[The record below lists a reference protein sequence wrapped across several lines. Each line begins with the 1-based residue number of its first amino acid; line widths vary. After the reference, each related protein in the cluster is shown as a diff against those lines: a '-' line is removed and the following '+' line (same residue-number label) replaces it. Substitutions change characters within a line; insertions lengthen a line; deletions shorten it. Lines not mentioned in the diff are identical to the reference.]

1 MQQPWSQAN
10 LGADYYQSGAYSSHY
25 ARAYM
30 QSLGGQ
36 QGSHPAPQPSTS
48 TSFYE
53 PPFNSGT
60 SNGNHQQ
67 RAPFDARPPSWH
79 QHGSHRCTYPNCRF
93 TGSPKTLEIHRM
105 DRHLIYPP
113 GWDQQRKKNDW
124 DADPSLKGKP
134 IPIQGTNIF
143 LDTPE
148 AVKAWR
154 EERKRRWPSKD
165 RVEDKKRKM
174 SDAIARG
181 QLTMQDIGAHGNKR
195 RRMDDEYAQ
204 GNRGGR
210 GNGRGSNR
218 GMRGGRGRGSGNQR
232 GGSTFA
238 QPVHPLPPPPPA
250 PPVSQP
256 AKSPLINEV
265 AYESSSDDGSD
276 AAPEVVSSKITPSL
290 PPKPVEEALPD
301 PEIPPVKLDEA
312 QSLRPVKKPVAP
324 RPPRQLHNPFSSH
337 HTLLR
342 SLLLPE
348 IRMTVSNL
356 SQAIRFLVDNDFLTD
371 VELKPG
377 EAGNRKIEVLPST
390 SAEMARQ

>member
-10 LGADYYQSGAYSSHY
+10 FTGADYYQSGAYSSHY

-30 QSLGGQ
+30 QSLDGQ
-36 QGSHPAPQPSTS
+36 QGSHSAPQASTS

-53 PPFNSGT
+53 SNP
-60 SNGNHQQ
+60 SNGHRQQ
-67 RAPFDARPPSWH
+67 RAPFDTRPPSWH
-79 QHGSHRCTYPNCRF
+79 QHGSHQCTYLNCKF

-113 GWDQQRKKNDW
+113 GWDKQRKKNDW

-143 LDTPE
+143 LDTLE

-174 SDAIARG
+174 SEAIARG
-181 QLTMQDIGAHGNKR
+181 QLTMEDIGAHGNKR
-195 RRMDDEYAQ
+195 RRADGGYAQ
-204 GNRGGR
+204 SNRGGR

-218 GMRGGRGRGSGNQR
+218 GMRGGRGRGGGNQR
-232 GGSTFA
+232 GVVLLLNQFIRSA
-238 QPVHPLPPPPPA
+238 PA
-250 PPVSQP
+250 PAPSVSQP
-256 AKSPLINEV
+256 AKLPLINEV
-265 AYESSSDDGSD
+265 AYESSSDNDSD
-276 AAPEVVSSKITPSL
+276 AAPEVVSSKVTAAL

-301 PEIPPVKLDEA
+301 SEIPPVKLDEA
-312 QSLRPVKKPVAP
+312 RSLRPVKKPAAP

-342 SLLLPE
+342 S
-348 IRMTVSNL
+348 VSPL
-356 SQAIRFLVDNDFLTD
+356 SVFANDIAHSC
-371 VELKPG
+371 P
-377 EAGNRKIEVLPST
+377 
-390 SAEMARQ
+390 

>member
-1 MQQPWSQAN
+1 
-10 LGADYYQSGAYSSHY
+10 
-25 ARAYM
+25 
-30 QSLGGQ
+30 
-36 QGSHPAPQPSTS
+36 
-48 TSFYE
+48 
-53 PPFNSGT
+53 
-60 SNGNHQQ
+60 
-67 RAPFDARPPSWH
+67 
-79 QHGSHRCTYPNCRF
+79 
-93 TGSPKTLEIHRM
+93 M

-113 GWDQQRKKNDW
+113 GWDKQRKKNDW
-124 DADPSLKGKP
+124 DADPSLKGYVHRILASIYLIVSSNDPLRKP

-174 SDAIARG
+174 SEAIARG

-195 RRMDDEYAQ
+195 RRTEDGYAQ

-210 GNGRGSNR
+210 GNGRGNNR
-218 GMRGGRGRGSGNQR
+218 GVRGGRGGRRIGHQR
-232 GGSTFA
+232 GGSNSARTA
-238 QPVHPLPPPPPA
+238 HPLPPPPPPPPPA
-250 PPVSQP
+250 PPVPQP
-256 AKSPLINEV
+256 TTSSSINEV
-265 AYESSSDDGSD
+265 SYESSSDDDSD

-290 PPKPVEEALPD
+290 PPKPVEPVQD
-301 PEIPPVKLDEA
+301 SEIPSVKQDEE
-312 QSLRPVKKPVAP
+312 QSLKPVKKPAAP
-324 RPPRQLHNPFSSH
+324 RPPRQIYNPFSSH

-348 IRMTVSNL
+348 IRITVSNL

-390 SAEMARQ
+390 TTDKSEMALE